1 MNRFVSCCNVMV
13 LAAVLVSGSFVSAR
27 AEGPSGTLVVRNQTD
42 ATISVIRNSYLG
54 SETVIPPDSV
64 VVLDGWLK
72 TGNTSVQVNALC
84 VEGTSG
90 YTQDYWVSGEAATT
104 QVLVVNPDNFG
115 KSIMFDKPG
124 CGVAREDAAEQAR
137 CLAYAQKAMAQ
148 LSRSMDLKCRFK
160 GAKWSRKRQEH
171 LDWCLTVG
179 PEQAAAMERARDE
192 EMAQCVANKEKAPWC
207 EEYAMESVLQY
218 QRAVDGNCRQEG
230 TLWSGDYG
238 THYDFCMNFSQNRTQ
253 NELGAR
259 EAQLAECAEQKER
272 DGFCK
277 DYAAR
282 AQKMYRASLDMK
294 CDFTGADWSDDFDDH
309 YEYCLQA
316 TDEYAEQYLAAC
328 RQAKLDKCREQWGAG
343 KGRGGRGGPL
353 EGPALPGLRHH
364 RGGAVQG
371 RRFHGVRL
379 LGGALEREPRS
390 PRRVVHGS
398 DQRAAHRREQLPA
411 GGPVSVHRAQEP
423 GELTA

>member
-1 MNRFVSCCNVMV
+1 
-13 LAAVLVSGSFVSAR
+13 
-27 AEGPSGTLVVRNQTD
+27 
-42 ATISVIRNSYLG
+42 
-54 SETVIPPDSV
+54 
-64 VVLDGWLK
+64 
-72 TGNTSVQVNALC
+72 
-84 VEGTSG
+84 
-90 YTQDYWVSGEAATT
+90 
-104 QVLVVNPDNFG
+104 
-115 KSIMFDKPG
+115 MFDKPG
-124 CGVAREDAAEQAR
+124 CGMPREDAAEQAR

-148 LSRSMDLKCRFK
+148 LSRSMDLKCKFK

-272 DGFCK
+272 DGFCR

-328 RQAKLDKCREQWGAG
+328 QAKLDKCREQW
-343 KGRGGRGGPL
+343 
-353 EGPALPGLRHH
+353 
-364 RGGAVQG
+364 
-371 RRFHGVRL
+371 
-379 LGGALEREPRS
+379 EREKDEGDEVDPLKAQRCQGYATTAVEQWKVADS
-390 PRRVVHGS
+390 MECGYWGQLWNGNLEVHVEWCMGVTN
-398 DQRAAHRREQLPA
+398 EQLIDA
-411 GGPVSVHRAQEP
+411 SNSRQAALYDCAARKNQGN
-423 GELTA
+423 